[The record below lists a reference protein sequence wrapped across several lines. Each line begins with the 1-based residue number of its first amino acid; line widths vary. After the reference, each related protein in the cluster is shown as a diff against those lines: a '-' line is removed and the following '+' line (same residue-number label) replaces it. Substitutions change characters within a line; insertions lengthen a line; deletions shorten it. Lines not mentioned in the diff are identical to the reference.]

1 MVSVLG
7 QSGAVTRK
15 AQISLFSSWEED
27 AELQAGCLS
36 QQLRERQLQKLAE
49 SANSPECRYSGYIC
63 HRISSY
69 YSEFSLWSCF

>member
-36 QQLRERQLQKLAE
+36 QQLREQQLQK
-49 SANSPECRYSGYIC
+49 
-63 HRISSY
+63 
-69 YSEFSLWSCF
+69 